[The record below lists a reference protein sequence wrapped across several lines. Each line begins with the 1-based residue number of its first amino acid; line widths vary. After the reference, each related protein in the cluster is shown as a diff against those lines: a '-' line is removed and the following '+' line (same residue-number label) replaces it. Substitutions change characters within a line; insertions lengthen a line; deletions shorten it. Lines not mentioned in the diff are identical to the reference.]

1 MSVDI
6 SVVVPMYNTEKFIRA
21 CIDSVLAQKFVSFEV
36 IIVDDCTPDNG
47 AALCEELYGQDERVR
62 IIHHEKNGGL
72 GAARDTGT
80 SYATGKYVYYVDSDD
95 EIMPNFLRDMFTT
108 AEEYDADVLHNTR
121 IFSVVPN
128 EGEPLPL
135 EMLDIPEDSLFSFSP
150 DHDELT
156 EITVLNDD
164 MEARLVDWEHHRYHF
179 SAWGSMY
186 KLSFLRENNITF
198 NKMRFTEDTVFYF
211 QCLFNAR
218 KFVVRPGGGY
228 LYRITDSSLSRGK
241 KTPDSAVKAMRAQL
255 DITEKMQLV
264 SKRIPFFRDSESNTQ
279 RAIDALLL
287 SLEDGFVKP
296 AFQSL
301 GEEGMRSGESVH
313 KFFADNF
320 GENAPYV
327 EFLFYELHKI
337 YAPVIDFVGA
347 SGNPDELRRI
357 IKK

>member
-21 CIDSVLAQKFVSFEV
+21 CIDSVLAQTFDNFEV
-36 IIVDDCTPDNG
+36 IIVDDCSPDGG
-47 AALCEELYGQDERVR
+47 AALCEELYGHDERVR
-62 IIHHEKNGGL
+62 IVHHEKNGGL

-121 IFSVVPN
+121 IFSVVPK

-135 EMLDIPEDSLFSFSP
+135 EMLGLPEDSLFSFSS
-150 DHDELT
+150 DMDELT
-156 EITVLNDD
+156 EITVLSDD

-179 SAWGSMY
+179 SAWSSMY
-186 KLSFLRENNITF
+186 KLSFLREKNITF
-198 NKMRFTEDTVFYF
+198 NKMRLMEDTVFYF

-218 KFVVRPGGGY
+218 RFVVRPGGGY
-228 LYRITDSSLSRGK
+228 LYRITDSSLSRSK

-255 DITEKMQLV
+255 DIVEKMQLV
-264 SKRIPFFRDSESNTQ
+264 SKRIPFFRDSESNTR
-279 RAIDALLL
+279 RAIDTLLL

-296 AFQSL
+296 AFQNL

-313 KFFADNF
+313 AFFADNF

-327 EFLFYELHKI
+327 EFLFYELHKA
-337 YAPVIDFVGA
+337 YAPVIDFVGI
-347 SGNPDELRRI
+347 SGNPDEVRRL